1 MMKRLILIFLIASK
15 NVWAIELSELKNM
28 ALENSAYLKAE
39 EMEARAL
46 RSEQEVAGRLQN
58 PQLMGQFGSVS
69 SDGDRGS
76 TIELSITQAIPL
88 SNKQSL
94 KKELAATALSIQS
107 ARLEYFRQ
115 WVSHQVTL
123 AAWRVAVR
131 HELYLHGSERARRFS
146 LIKRY
151 LETSPKVS
159 TKQRVE
165 LSIISSQLLQLEK
178 DQDLKKFDL
187 NVALNDLE
195 FWVGKKVSA
204 QELKLEIP
212 ARYYEV
218 SDTIEIDKNITL
230 IESKNTLKVSK
241 TDLALAKKERVPDLF
256 LGGGYR
262 VENIAP
268 ANHFSYAIVG
278 LNIPIWDS
286 GSNRLEAARAR
297 EKRQASSLNQ
307 IERDLELKQK
317 NQIELV
323 KMSVQQLKRYSLA
336 LIKKSESS
344 VTDAEKGFRQG
355 VLDVSTFLQ
364 AENQSH
370 EVVDQVY
377 LSWLSYL
384 ENLSPLQLMRSKDL
398 QWEHL

>member
-1 MMKRLILIFLIASK
+1 MKRLILIFLIASK

-94 KKELAATALSIQS
+94 KQELAATALSIQS

-218 SDTIEIDKNITL
+218 SDTIEHYSHRI
-230 IESKNTLKVSK
+230 
-241 TDLALAKKERVPDLF
+241 KE
-256 LGGGYR
+256 
-262 VENIAP
+262 
-268 ANHFSYAIVG
+268 HS
-278 LNIPIWDS
+278 
-286 GSNRLEAARAR
+286 
-297 EKRQASSLNQ
+297 
-307 IERDLELKQK
+307 
-317 NQIELV
+317 
-323 KMSVQQLKRYSLA
+323 
-336 LIKKSESS
+336 
-344 VTDAEKGFRQG
+344 
-355 VLDVSTFLQ
+355 
-364 AENQSH
+364 
-370 EVVDQVY
+370 
-377 LSWLSYL
+377 
-384 ENLSPLQLMRSKDL
+384 
-398 QWEHL
+398 

>member
-1 MMKRLILIFLIASK
+1 MKRLILIFLIASK